1 MGVAK
6 EPCCPKRNTQGLC
19 VLGTEVFY
27 VLCVAYGSLLVGKAQ
42 ELHHSRFEPLPGVA
56 WGHPLSL
63 LWGAVSLAVFALIVG
78 WYVAWPHN
86 ISLLRSKEK

>member
-6 EPCCPKRNTQGLC
+6 EKAMLSKAKYSGLC

-42 ELHHSRFEPLPGVA
+42 ELHHSLFELLPGVA
-56 WGHPLSL
+56 WGKSAEP
-63 LWGAVSLAVFALIVG
+63 ALG
-78 WYVAWPHN
+78 CGVA
-86 ISLLRSKEK
+86 RSICADRGLVCRMDA

>member
-6 EPCCPKRNTQGLC
+6 EKTMLSNAKYTGLC

-42 ELHHSRFEPLPGVA
+42 ELHHSL
-56 WGHPLSL
+56 
-63 LWGAVSLAVFALIVG
+63 
-78 WYVAWPHN
+78 
-86 ISLLRSKEK
+86 